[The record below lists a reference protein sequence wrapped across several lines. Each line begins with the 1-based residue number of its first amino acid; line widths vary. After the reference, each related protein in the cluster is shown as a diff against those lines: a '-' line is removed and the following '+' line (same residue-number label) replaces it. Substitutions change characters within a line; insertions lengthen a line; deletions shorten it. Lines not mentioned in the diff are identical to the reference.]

1 MQQQTVVKVMYSSIL
16 ESGHITV
23 GHCMEVLAKLNFHH
37 CINQLTYLMQ
47 IYRRKTSLPT
57 CGNLFDIILPIEG
70 SWRVP
75 FLLAWGLLLCF
86 YCLSFCLC
94 LFCCWS
100 PPCVPPIHSSTT
112 NCLEGSGFGCLWGFL
127 FGWFCFVGWFC
138 FFFLLVGWVLFCF
151 VFLFSLSK

>member
-1 MQQQTVVKVMYSSIL
+1 
-16 ESGHITV
+16 
-23 GHCMEVLAKLNFHH
+23 
-37 CINQLTYLMQ
+37 MQ

-151 VFLFSLSK
+151 VFLFSLSKWKTYLTTQQGIHVWKMFKAHSNKINFYWMQY